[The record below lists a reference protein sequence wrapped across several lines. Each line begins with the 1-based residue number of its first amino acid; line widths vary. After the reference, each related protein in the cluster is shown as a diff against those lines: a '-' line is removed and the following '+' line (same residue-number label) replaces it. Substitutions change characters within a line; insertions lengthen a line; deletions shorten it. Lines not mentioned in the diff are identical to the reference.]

1 MLLREEFY
9 WGTNREPAVLKP
21 EDETLISM
29 GMSNLLQLKRPRLTW
44 AEEEM
49 NTEASASSNSKRVKR
64 EMNNMEWE
72 VDETLVEER
81 SYMAEEADLTTPP
94 TSS

>member
-1 MLLREEFY
+1 
-9 WGTNREPAVLKP
+9 
-21 EDETLISM
+21 
-29 GMSNLLQLKRPRLTW
+29 
-44 AEEEM
+44 M

>member
-29 GMSNLLQLKRPRLTW
+29 GMSNLLQLKRPRLT
-44 AEEEM
+44 
-49 NTEASASSNSKRVKR
+49 
-64 EMNNMEWE
+64 
-72 VDETLVEER
+72 
-81 SYMAEEADLTTPP
+81 
-94 TSS
+94 